1 MQKNGT
7 DCNAIQRPTSSDMD
21 NTDRAETVQ
30 PWLTKQKSREIFR
43 FTASTVD
50 IPTRWNPRAKQQ
62 PTGLIACGA
71 MRRRPVRAPSIAQ
84 TKKKNQHTMCTGFFF
99 GASSDTELF
108 KNHRSTICFQGHRIA
123 TCLYRTPMGGCIEK
137 QLPFIY
143 HTT

>member
-1 MQKNGT
+1 MKFHLF
-7 DCNAIQRPTSSDMD
+7 RLESSGDKSHSFR
-21 NTDRAETVQ
+21 NRA
-30 PWLTKQKSREIFR
+30 LLAYKTKKAMKSFD

-50 IPTRWNPRAKQQ
+50 IPTCWNPRAKQQ

-84 TKKKNQHTMCTGFFF
+84 TKKEKPEHKRVLVFL

-123 TCLYRTPMGGCIEK
+123 TCLYRTPMGSRV
-137 QLPFIY
+137 
-143 HTT
+143 